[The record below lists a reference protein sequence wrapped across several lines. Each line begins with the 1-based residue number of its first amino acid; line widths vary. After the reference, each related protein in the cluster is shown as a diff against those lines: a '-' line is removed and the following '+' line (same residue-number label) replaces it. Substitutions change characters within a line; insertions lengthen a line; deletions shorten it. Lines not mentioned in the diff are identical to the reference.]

1 MLYHRLKS
9 LIYRTLQRPQAGRD
23 LDEEI
28 RAHLAIDTEERL
40 DRGEAPGVAQQ
51 NARRALGNELLVKEV
66 TRDMWGWITVER
78 IWRDLLYAM
87 RQIKRSPGFAAVAIL
102 SLTLGIGA
110 NTAIFSVLNAALLRV
125 LPVRTPEELFVLRQQ
140 AHTTIPQ
147 RFSYP
152 MFLRLRDA
160 GSGAIGVAAMSHVAR
175 AQASLETGAQSEVAT
190 YQLVSGEF
198 FGVLGLSPALGRLLA
213 PGDNENIGE
222 HPVAVISYGYWQRA
236 FAGSLDVVGRK
247 IRLNGT
253 PFTIVGVA
261 PENFRGVWLESPS
274 DVWIPIVMQSD
285 VHYAQNFSSHQDAD
299 PEKPWPP
306 QEFVEW
312 LDVIVRVKPASVFAV
327 RNGLNGAFLRSED
340 NITGHLAAGARRY
353 FLERSITLE
362 PFGRGAS
369 NLRQRWT
376 SPLMAMMAMVGL
388 VLLIACANAAN
399 LLLARA
405 EGRRREIAVR
415 LSIGA
420 SRGRLIQQ
428 LLTES
433 FLLVAMS
440 TGLGLLFALWA
451 SDALVRM
458 AVGSVTGPT
467 PFATGVDEHVLTFAI
482 GISVLAGFLFSLAP
496 ALRATRLELGAA
508 MKTASRSAFAGS
520 RFSAAKLLV
529 AAQVALSLLVVC
541 GAGLFARSLRNLVH
555 QDLGFDREHVLT
567 VWMDPRS
574 AGYDAKQLPGLYRR
588 LVERAQIVPGV
599 RSAAVSMCGLV
610 VECRTIT
617 GNVKIAGYQAAPGE
631 DVRIQYN
638 YVGPGY
644 FSTVGMHLLN
654 GRGFTSRD
662 SGSHFVIVNQAT
674 VRRYFANR
682 NPLGQRF
689 GENLESE
696 IIGVVEDARVNRV
709 REPAVPMA
717 YEPLEGNL
725 VYAGS
730 LEIRAAGDPSAIIA
744 DVRKALHDVA
754 PDLPIERITP
764 LELQVDRSLN
774 LERMG
779 AVVTSAFGVLA
790 LGLACFGLYGV
801 MSYAV
806 SRRTSEIGVRMALG
820 AQPSNVLWAILK
832 EALALIALGLAV
844 GVPAVI
850 VASRSIAAL
859 LYGIA
864 PDDPATLA
872 STIFILTA
880 VAVFAALWP
889 AWRASRVNPVAALR
903 HE

>member
-9 LIYRTLQRPQAGRD
+9 LIYRTLQRPHAGRD

-253 PFTIVGVA
+253 PFTVVGVA

-312 LDVIVRVKPASVFAV
+312 LDVIVRVKPASAFAV
-327 RNGLNGAFLRSED
+327 RNFMNGAFLRSED

-482 GISVLAGFLFSLAP
+482 GISVLTGFLFSLAP

-744 DVRKALHDVA
+744 DVRKAAPRCRARSAYRTHHAARVASGSKLESGTHGRRGYQRFWRIGFGAGLFRTLRRDVVCGFPA
-754 PDLPIERITP
+754 DVRDWSPHGPRRATIER
-764 LELQVDRSLN
+764 
-774 LERMG
+774 
-779 AVVTSAFGVLA
+779 
-790 LGLACFGLYGV
+790 
-801 MSYAV
+801 
-806 SRRTSEIGVRMALG
+806 
-820 AQPSNVLWAILK
+820 
-832 EALALIALGLAV
+832 AV
-844 GVPAVI
+844 GDSQGGAG
-850 VASRSIAAL
+850 AYRARLGRRSA
-859 LYGIA
+859 GGHRR
-864 PDDPATLA
+864 
-872 STIFILTA
+872 LT
-880 VAVFAALWP
+880 FHRSPALWH
-889 AWRASRVNPVAALR
+889 RAG
-903 HE
+903 